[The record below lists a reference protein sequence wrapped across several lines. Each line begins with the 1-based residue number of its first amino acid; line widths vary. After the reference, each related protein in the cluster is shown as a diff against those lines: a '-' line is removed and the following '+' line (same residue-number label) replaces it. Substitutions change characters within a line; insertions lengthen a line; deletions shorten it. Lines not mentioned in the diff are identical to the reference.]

1 VPVDI
6 EEKAE
11 TLTPK
16 LEDRPKKVNGLS
28 IKSIQEKK
36 KLKEQLKKNKPKEAE
51 LTGDFTED
59 DLKEAWKDYIE
70 ILNQK
75 GSKIVS
81 SVMSTDEPKLEGK
94 QIKVELPNESMKLNL
109 LQDQGDLMNFLKERL
124 KNTQINLDIT
134 VNHKS
139 EKKYVYTPREK
150 FEKLNE
156 KNPNLEL
163 LRKTFDL
170 DI

>member
-1 VPVDI
+1 
-6 EEKAE
+6 
-11 TLTPK
+11 
-16 LEDRPKKVNGLS
+16 VNGLS

-94 QIKVELPNESMKLNL
+94 QIKVQLPNESMKLNL
-109 LQDQGDLMNFLKERL
+109 LQDQGDLMNFLKDRL
-124 KNTQINLDIT
+124 KNSQISLDIT